1 MNIASYLPIR
11 AASTPDITAVYYPKN
26 GRFPVPYSKISYG
39 ELNRLSDR
47 YAWGLKE
54 IGIQK
59 GDRLLLM
66 VRPGIEFV
74 ALTFAILK
82 LGAIA
87 VLIDPGIGM
96 NYLKKCIRDVK
107 PDGFI
112 GVPEAHLLKWIWP
125 SSFKTVKHLFIVE
138 EEGIFQ
144 KILAVLLKGSKLSSF
159 RERNSPFS
167 MADLNPNEPAAI
179 IFTTGSTGPP
189 KGVVYEHGMFAAQ
202 IEILRSTFHIREG
215 EIDMP
220 TFPLFALFSAT
231 MGTSC
236 VIPDMDPTRPAHVDP
251 RKIVQAIEDHKVTC
265 AFGSP
270 ALWNRLTLYCLEK
283 NIQFPTVKRILIAG
297 APVPPALLERFQK
310 ILSPDAEVYTP
321 YGATEALP
329 VTCVGSRE
337 ILAETAALTGQG
349 KGICVGRPLSSLE
362 LRIIIISDNPI
373 PVWEKGLELSPNTIG
388 EIVVKGPM
396 VTRRYDQNERETALA
411 KIKDTDGSFWH
422 RMGDVGYLD
431 SVGRLWFCGR
441 KAHRVVTPQKT
452 YFSIPCES
460 IFNQHPAVFRSALVG
475 VNQKPVIIIEPL
487 DKKIVDN
494 PKRKERLRQELLTL
508 AKAHPLTEEISDI
521 LFHARFP
528 VDIRHNSKIIR
539 EKLALWAKNLKES

>member
-1 MNIASYLPIR
+1 MNIASYLQIR
-11 AASTPDITAVYYPKN
+11 AASTPDITAVY
-26 GRFPVPYSKISYG
+26 FHDSKISYR

-47 YAWGLKE
+47 YAWGLKG

-66 VRPGIEFV
+66 IRPGIEFV
-74 ALTFAILK
+74 ALAFATLK

-96 NYLKKCIRDVK
+96 NHLKKCIRDVK

-125 SSFKTVKHLFIVE
+125 SSFKTVKYFFIVE
-138 EEGIFQ
+138 EEGIFK
-144 KILAVLLKGSKLSSF
+144 KILTAFLKGSKLSSF
-159 RERNSPFS
+159 KEREDSFS
-167 MADLNPNEPAAI
+167 MAELGPNEPAAI

-189 KGVVYEHGMFAAQ
+189 KGVIYEHRMFAAQ
-202 IEILRSTFHIREG
+202 IEMLRSTFNIREG

-220 TFPLFALFSAT
+220 TFPLFALFSVA

-236 VIPDMDPTRPAHVDP
+236 VIPDMDPTRPAQVDP
-251 RKIVQAIEDHKVTC
+251 RKIVEAIENHKVTYT
-265 AFGSP
+265 FGSP
-270 ALWNRLTLYCLEK
+270 ALWNRVTLYCLEK

-329 VTCVGSRE
+329 VTCIGSRE
-337 ILAETAALTGQG
+337 IAAETAALTREG
-349 KGICVGRPLSSLE
+349 KGICVGRPLSSLDV
-362 LRIIIISDNPI
+362 RIITIRDEPI
-373 PVWEKGLELSPNTIG
+373 PVWEKGLELAPNTIG

-396 VTRRYDQNERETALA
+396 VTRCYDQNEKETALA
-411 KIKDTDGSFWH
+411 KIRDTDGSLWH
-422 RMGDVGYLD
+422 RMGDVGYFD
-431 SVGRLWFCGR
+431 SLGRLWFCGR

-452 YFSIPCES
+452 YFSILCES

-475 VNQKPVIIIEPL
+475 VNQKPVIIIEPV
-487 DKKIVDN
+487 DKKTVAD
-494 PKRKERLRQELLTL
+494 PTEKERLRQELLT
-508 AKAHPLTEEISDI
+508 AAQHHPLTEEIRDI

-539 EKLALWAKNLKES
+539 EKLALWAKEKLFIKNRES